1 MGGTHSAIYV
11 SDNRLFVIQNKKRML
26 LVSEKLCL
34 INYFNDIGSGKWNE
48 VNDWQMSTSTQQEW
62 ETQYSNQWTK
72 TLKISIVRNV
82 LEQRLTFASSSYP
95 KLRIEKYKHLHWSK
109 LSSVHRSINV
119 AEFGC
124 ATVGMNTIKDCK
136 TYLRVIYN

>member
-95 KLRIEKYKHLHWSK
+95 KLRIEKYKHFQKQHITLIWYTK
-109 LSSVHRSINV
+109 RTLIKAFFSSQ
-119 AEFGC
+119 
-124 ATVGMNTIKDCK
+124 
-136 TYLRVIYN
+136 IY